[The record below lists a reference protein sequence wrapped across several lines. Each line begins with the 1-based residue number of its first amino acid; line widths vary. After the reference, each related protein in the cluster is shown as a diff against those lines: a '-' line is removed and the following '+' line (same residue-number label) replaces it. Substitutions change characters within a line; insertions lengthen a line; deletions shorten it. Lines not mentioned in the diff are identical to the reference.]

1 MRILITG
8 GAGFLGA
15 RLAREILQRGQLA
28 GQTVRELGPFY
39 LVAFLVLALVSYVP
53 ASILR

>member
-15 RLAREILQRGQLA
+15 RLAREILKRGQLN
-28 GQTVRELGPFY
+28 GQTVTELVIADLFHAPAD
-39 LVAFLVLALVSYVP
+39 LLADARV
-53 ASILR
+53 